1 MTHASDVL
9 DRLTLALDALARGL
23 ESGRPDAVLAAEA
36 PLAAAVGA
44 LSTADLASL
53 AARPDV
59 RAAVM
64 NVRLAVQ
71 RCQTLGDNAADI
83 AAALIPAGYG
93 ATGQRANAWTAPP
106 TIVTRT

>member
-1 MTHASDVL
+1 VTRASDAL
-9 DRLTLALDALARGL
+9 DRLTLALDGLARGL

-36 PLAAAVGA
+36 PLASAVGA
-44 LSTADLASL
+44 FSRADLESL

-64 NVRLAVQ
+64 NVRLAMR
-71 RCQTLGDNAADI
+71 RCQTLGANAADI
-83 AAALIPAGYG
+83 ATALIPADYG